1 MPCSITRAG
10 SAGSAAW
17 SPWVEWPGAR
27 PSRHLPVHQ
36 LALPLPG
43 LPPSRPPFDA
53 PRPVTPSS
61 ATPSPAIPS
70 PVPIATCHD
79 WSRAEI
85 QALLELPLLELLWR
99 AQAVHREANPGYRVQ
114 LASLLSVKTGGCEE
128 DCAYCPQSMHHS
140 SDVAGRPELDVEPVL
155 ARARAAKEAG
165 AHRFCMGWAW
175 REIRDGAPFE
185 AMLQMVQGVR
195 ELGMEACVTAGMLT
209 DRQAE
214 RLAEAGLTSYN
225 HNLDTSPEHYDRI
238 ISTRTYQERLETL
251 QRVRRAGISMC
262 CGGIIGMGESLEDR
276 ASLLQVLANLDPHP
290 ESVPINA
297 LVAVE
302 GTPLEEQPPVDP
314 LELVRMVATA
324 RILMPQSRVRLS
336 AGREQLSREA
346 QILCLQ
352 AGADSIFYG
361 DTLLTTGNPD
371 VAADRE
377 LLAAAGVQA
386 WS

>member
-1 MPCSITRAG
+1 LTISQPRPADPIQ
-10 SAGSAAW
+10 AA
-17 SPWVEWPGAR
+17 
-27 PSRHLPVHQ
+27 SRH
-36 LALPLPG
+36 
-43 LPPSRPPFDA
+43 
-53 PRPVTPSS
+53 
-61 ATPSPAIPS
+61 
-70 PVPIATCHD
+70 D
-79 WSRAEI
+79 WTLDEI
-85 QALLELPLLELLWR
+85 LVLLELPLVDLLWQ
-99 AQAVHREANPGYRVQ
+99 AQAVHRTANPGYRVQ

-140 SDVAGRPELDVEPVL
+140 SDVSGRPELAVEPVL
-155 ARARAAKEAG
+155 ERARAAKAAG

-185 AMLQMVQGVR
+185 AMLAMVQGVR
-195 ELGMEACVTAGMLT
+195 ELGLEACVTAGMLT
-209 DRQAE
+209 DSQAQ

-251 QRVRRAGISMC
+251 QRVRQAGISMC
-262 CGGIIGMGESLEDR
+262 CGGIIGMGESLQDR
-276 ASLLQVLANLDPHP
+276 ASLLQVLAGLNPHP

-302 GTPLEEQPPVDP
+302 GTPLEAQEPVDP

-324 RILMPQSRVRLS
+324 RILMPTSRVRLS

-346 QILCLQ
+346 QILCLL

-361 DTLLTTGNPD
+361 DTLLTTGNP
-371 VAADRE
+371 AAEADRE
-377 LLAAAGVQA
+377 LLAAAGVTPWQG
-386 WS
+386 

>member
-1 MPCSITRAG
+1 MTHR
-10 SAGSAAW
+10 
-17 SPWVEWPGAR
+17 
-27 PSRHLPVHQ
+27 
-36 LALPLPG
+36 
-43 LPPSRPPFDA
+43 
-53 PRPVTPSS
+53 
-61 ATPSPAIPS
+61 
-70 PVPIATCHD
+70 HD
-79 WSRAEI
+79 WTRAEI
-85 QALLELPLLELLWR
+85 QALLEAPLMELLWQ
-99 AQAVHREANPGYRVQ
+99 AQQVHRQANPGYRVQ

-140 SDVAGRPELDVEPVL
+140 ADVSGRPELEVEPVL
-155 ARARAAKEAG
+155 ARARAARQAG

-185 AMLQMVQGVR
+185 AMLQMVRGVR
-195 ELGMEACVTAGMLT
+195 ELGLEACVTAGMLS
-209 DRQAE
+209 DAQAT
-214 RLAEAGLTSYN
+214 RLAEAGLTAYN

-251 QRVRRAGISMC
+251 ERVRRAGVTLC
-262 CGGIIGMGESLEDR
+262 CGGIIGMGEALSDR
-276 ASLLQVLANLDPHP
+276 AGLLQVLANLDPHP

-302 GTPLEEQPPVDP
+302 GTPLQEQPPLDP

-324 RILMPQSRVRLS
+324 RILMPSSRVRLS

-346 QILCLQ
+346 QILCLL

-371 VAADRE
+371 VAADQA
-377 LLAAAGVQA
+377 LLAAAGVTVEGA
-386 WS
+386 VPAAELCPV